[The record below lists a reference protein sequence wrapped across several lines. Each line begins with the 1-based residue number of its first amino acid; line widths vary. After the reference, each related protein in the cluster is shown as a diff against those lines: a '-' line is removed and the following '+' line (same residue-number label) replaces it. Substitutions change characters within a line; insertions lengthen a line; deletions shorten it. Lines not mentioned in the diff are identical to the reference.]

1 MRVALFVVFV
11 SVLTTPSEA
20 SNSCMSKT
28 EARQHFGSVH
38 IYWHGT
44 DHCWDATPIRRHHTV
59 RQNIHLPTAQRKI
72 DQPKWH
78 DAMSEMLPN
87 EEPVRSPW
95 VDRWIDIE
103 PSPIVSRWVD
113 ITPVAPPPI
122 TPIIKGEPRAAS
134 HAARHGDGDH
144 NYHTDD
150 YDFRTSVRRHKMGST
165 HSGPFAGCATG
176 AGRDG

>member
-38 IYWHGT
+38 IYWHGK

-59 RQNIHLPTAQRKI
+59 RQNIHPPTAQRKI

-113 ITPVAPPPI
+113 IAPVAPPPI
-122 TPIIKGEPRAAS
+122 TPIIKGEPEPLVTPRPERYRPS
-134 HAARHGDGDH
+134 ARQWGTARYLSSD
-144 NYHTDD
+144 
-150 YDFRTSVRRHKMGST
+150 R
-165 HSGPFAGCATG
+165 
-176 AGRDG
+176 